1 MCYISRHNGNPR
13 LIQPTL
19 SDYAY
24 FSMTA
29 ATVYP
34 LNENSVYL
42 SVLPVSHHFTL
53 DSSGIFEW
61 RERIDSHFMLA
72 LQVVALKLRSLVL
85 LGSNLLLVRI
95 KCIVVIIKKPTQ
107 MSRLFLLNWSAR
119 EDSNLRPTGPKP
131 VALPSCATRRQKS
144 LHILNIKW
152 GG

>member
-1 MCYISRHNGNPR
+1 MIIISAGTIGAPR
-13 LIQPTL
+13 LIQPTH

-24 FSMTA
+24 FSMTV

-72 LQVVALKLRSLVL
+72 LQVVAKATQSRATRLEPLI
-85 LGSNLLLVRI
+85 GSNQMHSSNN
-95 KCIVVIIKKPTQ
+95 KKAH
-107 MSRLFLLNWSAR
+107 SF
-119 EDSNLRPTGPKP
+119 E
-131 VALPSCATRRQKS
+131 
-144 LHILNIKW
+144 
-152 GG
+152 